1 MLGQV
6 GRLHTEFCTLLI
18 RRAGKCASTI
28 PSWAPKG
35 VTWRIILGM
44 TPAVSKQDSRLRRPP

>member
-6 GRLHTEFCTLLI
+6 GRLHTEICTLLI
-18 RRAGKCASTI
+18 RRAAKCASTI

-44 TPAVSKQDSRLRRPP
+44 TPGGL